1 MMRAHI
7 DYAYFVIVSVWDPT
21 TCFSMYV
28 RSFLLRPATA
38 SFIIITTIILAV
50 QARDESLHHLAYCIC
65 MHLR

>member
-21 TCFSMYV
+21 TCSSIYD

-38 SFIIITTIILAV
+38 SFIITTIILAV
-50 QARDESLHHLAYCIC
+50 QARDECLHHLAYCRY